1 MRRIAKIA
9 LAAALAAAAAQAVRW
24 LLEREGRAA
33 GELLPPEPAPS
44 GAPARNGASRSKAP
58 GPGSGPTRDELY
70 GEARR
75 LDIEGRSK
83 MNKQELKQA
92 VEAAKTGG
100 ST

>member
-1 MRRIAKIA
+1 MRRIVKIA

-24 LLEREGRAA
+24 LLQQDVEAA
-33 GELLPPEPAPS
+33 RQLPRP
-44 GAPARNGASRSKAP
+44 K
-58 GPGSGPTRDELY
+58 PTREQLY

-75 LDIEGRSK
+75 LDIGGRSK
-83 MNKQELKQA
+83 MNKQELQQA